1 MRTGAI
7 AGVLSWGAPLP
18 SDRRLIK
25 ILDFLGVPHTNLDL
39 SCKTFDTSE
48 AQKRGLRPIGSASTI
63 RHALSAGAPVTD
75 VVRELFRQAPAA
87 LVYGVTPETL
97 SAVELTS
104 LTESVAVP
112 AWVGPAPGSC
122 YRVSSGYRDV
132 CGTFSGLAWRP
143 TSWKERVPAFERDAE
158 NLETLIAVE
167 AWPVFAR
174 RRRGVSEIFL
184 LCGQDVA
191 ELDEVVRENFDV
203 HSRFIE
209 LFPHMMFLRHAFPSA
224 GWRPGHS
231 HGSLII
237 DDPPLR
243 TRYGFLN
250 FRRLVQAMDDVGFS
264 SDIALIPWNFRR
276 TQPSVAALINER
288 RGRLG
293 VCMHGCDHTRSE
305 FGASDRAH
313 LAKLATIGIERME
326 AHRRNHGVDY
336 ERIMVF
342 PQGVFS
348 ESAMDVLKSFDFLAA
363 VNTEVV
369 PSHNTSRAGAVA
381 LADVL
386 EPAITRYNAFPLF
399 PRRKCSDR
407 LVNFAAD
414 IFVGKP
420 CLLVAHH
427 TDFADGGQALI
438 ELIAAI
444 RALAPELEW
453 SSLGTVLRRTQ
464 LWRRESDGS
473 QWIRMF
479 ASEISLTGESATE
492 GHVRVLK
499 SERDRQRVG
508 NVLVDGRQAQFGCE
522 GDLLTIPIKL
532 RMGQS
537 TSVRVGHH
545 NPFAGADARLGA
557 RYRFRASVRRCLC
570 DIRDNYVDVGRQGLR
585 RFWRTADSRY

>member
-1 MRTGAI
+1 MGLLV
-7 AGVLSWGAPLP
+7 GLSLFFFF
-18 SDRRLIK
+18 SSRRR
-25 ILDFLGVPHTNLDL
+25 HTRLQGD
-39 SCKTFDTSE
+39 
-48 AQKRGLRPIGSASTI
+48 
-63 RHALSAGAPVTD
+63 
-75 VVRELFRQAPAA
+75 
-87 LVYGVTPETL
+87 
-97 SAVELTS
+97 
-104 LTESVAVP
+104 
-112 AWVGPAPGSC
+112 W
-122 YRVSSGYRDV
+122 SSDV
-132 CGTFSGLAWRP
+132 CSSDL
-143 TSWKERVPAFERDAE
+143 
-158 NLETLIAVE
+158 
-167 AWPVFAR
+167 
-174 RRRGVSEIFL
+174 
-184 LCGQDVA
+184 
-191 ELDEVVRENFDV
+191 
-203 HSRFIE
+203 
-209 LFPHMMFLRHAFPSA
+209 
-224 GWRPGHS
+224 
-231 HGSLII
+231 
-237 DDPPLR
+237 
-243 TRYGFLN
+243 RYGFLN
-250 FRRLVQAMDDVGFS
+250 YGRLVQAMDDVGFS

-288 RGRLG
+288 RDRLG
-293 VCMHGCDHTRSE
+293 VCIHGCDHTRSE

-313 LAKLATIGIERME
+313 LAKLTTIGIERME
-326 AHRRNHGVDY
+326 AHRRDHRVDY

-444 RALAPELEW
+444 RAVAPDLKW
-453 SSLGTVLRRTQ
+453 SSLGTVLRRTH

-473 QWIRMF
+473 QWIRIF
-479 ASEISLTGESATE
+479 ASESSLTGESATE
-492 GHVRVLK
+492 QHVRVLK
-499 SERDRQRVG
+499 SERDRQRVE
-508 NVLVDGRQAQFGCE
+508 NVMVDGRQAKFGWD

-532 RMGQS
+532 RLGQS
-537 TSVRVGHH
+537 ASVRVVSH

-557 RYRFRASVRRCLC
+557 RYRFRTSVRRCLC
-570 DIRDNYVDVGRQGLR
+570 DIRDNYVDVGRQGFR
-585 RFWRTADSRY
+585 RFWAQSRDNSRD

>member
-1 MRTGAI
+1 MEHQCIMWRRDSQDSTVGEPPGMRAGAI
-7 AGVLSWGAPLP
+7 AGVLSWGVPLP
-18 SDRRLIK
+18 SDWRLIK

-39 SCKTFDTSE
+39 SSGTLDASE
-48 AQKRGLRPIGSASTI
+48 AQLRGLRPIASASTM
-63 RHALSAGAPVTD
+63 RQALSAGAPVKD
-75 VVRELFRQAPAA
+75 LVRKLFGQAPAA
-87 LVYGVTPETL
+87 FVYGITPERL
-97 SAVELTS
+97 SAVELNS
-104 LTESVAVP
+104 LTDAMAVP
-112 AWVGPAPGSC
+112 VWVGPDPGSSYC
-122 YRVSSGYRDV
+122 VSSGYRDV

-143 TSWKERVPAFERDAE
+143 VSWNERMPAFERDAE

-167 AWPVFAR
+167 GWPVFAR
-174 RRRGVSEIFL
+174 RRRGAADIFL
-184 LCGQDVA
+184 LCAQDVA
-191 ELDEVVRENFDV
+191 DLDEVVRENVDV
-203 HSRFIE
+203 HSQFIE
-209 LFPHMMFLRHAFPSA
+209 LFPIMMFMRHGFPS
-224 GWRPGHS
+224 GCWRPGRS
-231 HGSLII
+231 YGSLII

-250 FRRLVQAMDDVGFS
+250 FTRLVQAMDDVGFS

-386 EPAITRYNAFPLF
+386 APAITRYNAFPLF

-427 TDFADGGQALI
+427 TDFADGGRGLVDLI
-438 ELIAAI
+438 TAI
-444 RALAPELEW
+444 RAAAPELEW
-453 SSLGTVLRRTQ
+453 SSLGTVLRRTH
-464 LWRRESDGS
+464 LWRRELDGL
-473 QWIRMF
+473 QWTRMF
-479 ASEISLTGESATE
+479 AGEISVSGDSATE

-499 SERDRQRVG
+499 R
-508 NVLVDGRQAQFGCE
+508 
-522 GDLLTIPIKL
+522 
-532 RMGQS
+532 
-537 TSVRVGHH
+537 
-545 NPFAGADARLGA
+545 
-557 RYRFRASVRRCLC
+557 
-570 DIRDNYVDVGRQGLR
+570 
-585 RFWRTADSRY
+585 

>member
-7 AGVLSWGAPLP
+7 AGVLSWGGPLP
-18 SDRRLIK
+18 SDWRLIK
-25 ILDFLGVPHTNLDL
+25 ILDFLGVPHTSLDL
-39 SCKTFDTSE
+39 SSGTFDASE
-48 AQKRGLRPIGSASTI
+48 AQLGRFRPIASASTI

-75 VVRELFRQAPAA
+75 VVRKLFRQAPAA
-87 LVYGVTPETL
+87 FIYGVTPERL
-97 SAVELTS
+97 SAVELNS
-104 LTESVAVP
+104 LTDGAGVP
-112 AWVGPAPGSC
+112 AWVGPPPGSC

-191 ELDEVVRENFDV
+191 DLDEVVRENFDV
-203 HSRFIE
+203 HSQFIE
-209 LFPHMMFLRHAFPSA
+209 LFPHMMFVRHAFPFA
-224 GWRPGHS
+224 CWRPGRP

-276 TQPSVAALINER
+276 TQPSVAALINQR

-293 VCMHGCDHTRSE
+293 ICIHGCDHTRSE
-305 FGASDRAH
+305 FGASNQEH
-313 LAKLATIGIERME
+313 LAKLTMIGVERME
-326 AHRRNHGVDY
+326 AHRRDHGVDY

-348 ESAMDVLKSFDFLAA
+348 ESAMGVLKSFDFLAA

-369 PSHNTSRAGAVA
+369 PLHNTNRASAVV

-386 EPAITRYNAFPLF
+386 APAITRYNTFPLF
-399 PRRKCSDR
+399 PRRKCSDH

-427 TDFADGGQALI
+427 TDFADGGQTLV
-438 ELIAAI
+438 ELITAI
-444 RALAPELEW
+444 RAVAPELEW
-453 SSLGTVLRRTQ
+453 SSLGTALRGTH
-464 LWRRESDGS
+464 LWRRESDDS
-473 QWIRMF
+473 QSIRMF

-499 SERDRQRVG
+499 RG
-508 NVLVDGRQAQFGCE
+508 
-522 GDLLTIPIKL
+522 
-532 RMGQS
+532 
-537 TSVRVGHH
+537 
-545 NPFAGADARLGA
+545 
-557 RYRFRASVRRCLC
+557 
-570 DIRDNYVDVGRQGLR
+570 
-585 RFWRTADSRY
+585 